1 MVILALT
8 YDGSLLTV
16 INASTLLRLL
26 PKLLPVR
33 KPRFVNQ
40 SLTLNAD
47 TFCCRILSANRYSD
61 DSSAVYRFTSLGR
74 LKENFARF
82 NWGIVKIGQDTNVQ
96 LRIMYCGFG
105 CLVIETN
112 NPRDMCLWRS

>member
-16 INASTLLRLL
+16 INASMLLRLL
-26 PKLLPVR
+26 PKLFPVR

-47 TFCCRILSANRYSD
+47 TFCCRILSLTVIPTIVPQST
-61 DSSAVYRFTSLGR
+61 TSP
-74 LKENFARF
+74 A
-82 NWGIVKIGQDTNVQ
+82 
-96 LRIMYCGFG
+96 CG
-105 CLVIETN
+105 V
-112 NPRDMCLWRS
+112 

>member
-16 INASTLLRLL
+16 INASMLLRLL
-26 PKLLPVR
+26 PKLFPVR
-33 KPRFVNQ
+33 KLRFVHQ

-74 LKENFARF
+74 LKEDFAGF
-82 NWGIVKIGQDTNVQ
+82 NRGLVKIGQDTDVE
-96 LRIMYCGFG
+96 LRVVKCGFG
-105 CLVIETN
+105 CLVIEAN
-112 NPRDMCLWRS
+112 KLRDACLWRS